1 MEEKFVSI
9 IVPVY
14 NTPEPLLRSC
24 FESVKNQTNPNWN
37 LIVVDDGSSDTCAGF
52 IDEFCN
58 GIPNTKVIHK
68 RNEGVSSARNVGIK
82 EARSEWIT
90 FLDSD
95 NTLPTTAIQNY
106 FETVSSF
113 VDTKIDMVVGF
124 CSRGKRFIENDIDI
138 ITLDSDIQ
146 KTYKASCEVEYI
158 VDKNEFVNHL
168 LTNRVSR
175 WLDKIFYFA
184 DGPVGKLFR
193 NKHSK
198 MIDFPVEL
206 KWDEDAIWI
215 LNYISSCNEILLI
228 PNVVYNSIEY
238 ELSATRRYRSNCI
251 EEFYDVCDAEKK
263 ITVVFPLCKEALSYR
278 KFANILLVARLNFF
292 HKDNP
297 KSENIRYEEFCM
309 WCKREETQSVIDDVL
324 KYIRG
329 FSKHAVAFRL
339 FSFFFRL
346 RLYKLCWILLKVY
359 CNRR

>member
-68 RNEGVSSARNVGIK
+68 RNEGVSSARNIGIK

-124 CSRGKRFIENDIDI
+124 YTRGKRIIRNGVDI
-138 ITLDSDIQ
+138 ISLDNIKLNNS
-146 KTYKASCEVEYI
+146 KVEI
-158 VDKNEFVNHL
+158 INEKNELIEHFLSNQV
-168 LTNRVSR
+168 TR
-175 WLDKIFYFA
+175 WTGYFT

-193 NKHSK
+193 TN
-198 MIDFPVEL
+198 IANTVYFPQKL
-206 KWDEDAIWI
+206 KWEEDTIWLLKYVAKCNKI
-215 LNYISSCNEILLI
+215 CVLNKI
-228 PNVVYNSIEY
+228 VYNNVDY

-263 ITVVFPLCKEALSYR
+263 ITAVFPLCKEALSYR
-278 KFANILLVARLNFF
+278 KFANILFVARLNFF

-324 KYIRG
+324 KYIKG